1 MPPRKR
7 KTAKKDVKSMFI
19 NLNAVLDQVRKD
31 KGIPKEILIEA
42 IESAM
47 VSAARKKY
55 GHTAELEAQY
65 NESDG
70 EIELFQF
77 HNVVENVED
86 DSTQI
91 TVERAKKLDPEA
103 ELGDELGEKID
114 SHQFGRIA
122 AQTAKQ
128 VIIQKLREA
137 ESDIIYN
144 EYKDRVG
151 ELINGI
157 VRRFEKGNLI
167 VDLGRTEALLPH
179 SEQIPSEAYKVGERV
194 QAYFLEI
201 RKSTRGPQIILSR
214 RCSDLIRALFAM
226 EVPEIGESIVEIKN
240 VAREIGSRAK
250 VAVYSK
256 DSDVD
261 PVGACVGMKGS
272 RVQGVVQELRG
283 EKIDIVTWDEDPARF
298 VCNAIAPAE
307 VAKVIIHEKNHSM
320 EIIVPDD
327 QLSLAIGRKGQ
338 NVRLAAQL
346 TGWNIDIFN
355 ESKHDEMTKRA
366 KMALVK
372 DLDIQE
378 SMATVFYNHTFR
390 RTADISGTPLESF
403 LTLPGLNPDELTK
416 IHQRAVEVM
425 NMSLN
430 ERPSTIF
437 FKEEEVR
444 LAKVEAERVAA
455 AEAKAKAEAE
465 KAKAEAEAEAEKAS
479 SDLETTE
486 EADTPEAEGE
496 TVAAETS
503 GEESSKEGDTP
514 KASEESESNENPEDA
529 SEKQEV

>member
-1 MPPRKR
+1 MAPRKR
-7 KTAKKDVKSMFI
+7 KTAKKNVKSMFI
-19 NLNAVLDQVRKD
+19 NLNAVLEQVRKD

-55 GHTAELEAQY
+55 GHEAELEAQY
-65 NESDG
+65 NEEIG
-70 EIELFQF
+70 EVELFQF
-77 HNVVENVED
+77 HNVVEKVENPD
-86 DSTQI
+86 TEI
-91 TVERAKKLDPEA
+91 TVENARKLDPEA
-103 ELGDELGEKID
+103 QLGDELGEKID

-144 EYKDRVG
+144 EYKPRVG

-157 VRRFEKGNLI
+157 VRRFEKGNII
-167 VDLGRTEALLPH
+167 VDLGRTEALLPI
-179 SEQIPSEAYKVGERV
+179 SEQVPSEAYKVGERI

-201 RKSTRGPQIILSR
+201 RKSLRGPQIIFSR
-214 RCSDLIRALFAM
+214 RSPELIRALFAM
-226 EVPEIGESIVEIKN
+226 EVPEISEGIVEIKN
-240 VAREIGSRAK
+240 VAREVGARAK

-307 VAKVIIHEKNHSM
+307 VAKVIIHEKDHSM

-346 TGWNIDIFN
+346 TGWSIDIFN
-355 ESKHDEMTKRA
+355 ETKHDEMTKRA
-366 KMALVK
+366 KTALVK
-372 DLDIQE
+372 DLNIQE
-378 SMATVFYNHTFR
+378 SLATLLYNHSFR
-390 RTADISGTPLESF
+390 RTTDLAETPVEEF
-403 LTLPGLNPDELTK
+403 LTLPGLNPEELK
-416 IHQRAVEVM
+416 AIHLRAKEVAAMPVED
-425 NMSLN
+425 
-430 ERPSTIF
+430 RPSTQY
-437 FKEEEVR
+437 FKEEDER
-444 LAKVEAERVAA
+444 LAKEAEAREAA
-455 AEAKAKAEAE
+455 AQAAA
-465 KAKAEAEAEAEKAS
+465 AKAEAEAQAEGVEESEGAEVNAES
-479 SDLETTE
+479 TE
-486 EADTPEAEGE
+486 ESSSPESNESEFNEGPQGAESPAAEAAPAESTP
-496 TVAAETS
+496 AAET
-503 GEESSKEGDTP
+503 EAAKE
-514 KASEESESNENPEDA
+514 
-529 SEKQEV
+529 